1 MGTKKGHK
9 KGHSNDH
16 FCDLFY
22 DLFSMFI
29 DGLSTFS
36 STQLADS
43 NGHFTRVIY
52 HFGELGYNIEGG
64 SSMIVLYFI
73 SVS

>member
-9 KGHSNDH
+9 KGHIDDH

-52 HFGELGYNIEGG
+52 HFGKFCLLCGQILADMLQYIYNK
-64 SSMIVLYFI
+64 
-73 SVS
+73 